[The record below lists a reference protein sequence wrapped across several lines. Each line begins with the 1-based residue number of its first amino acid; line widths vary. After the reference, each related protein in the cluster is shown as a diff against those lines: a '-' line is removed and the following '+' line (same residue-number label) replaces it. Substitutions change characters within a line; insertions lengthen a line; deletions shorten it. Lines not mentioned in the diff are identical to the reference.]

1 MRTALLDRRYQVF
14 GLIAIVVVWQLSAW
28 LIALGDSYPG
38 PISVVPE
45 LWRLISSGDA
55 WAPLMST
62 LSRTAAG
69 FAVGFVLAVAY
80 GVCAFVFPKIRDY
93 TDFLFNV
100 LMFSPSLIVIFVG
113 LIVMGQTFIAVVVI
127 VAVCIVTDIAVYI
140 RDAFTNF
147 DSELAG
153 MAASY
158 RASLRQRV
166 TDIYVPFLA
175 PAALTTTRLGFTLAW
190 KTAFL
195 CEIFGF
201 PNGLGWELRGA
212 YRIYDIRLMLAWL
225 SIFVL
230 TLLVFEQVVRAI
242 ESATVRW

>member
-1 MRTALLDRRYQVF
+1 MNAALVNRRYQVF

-28 LIALGDSYPG
+28 VIALGDTYPG
-38 PISVVPE
+38 PLTVVPE
-45 LWRLISSGDA
+45 LWALLSSGDA
-55 WAPLMST
+55 WAPLLST

-69 FAVGFVLAVAY
+69 FVVGFVLAVVY
-80 GVCAFVFPKIRDY
+80 GVCAYAYPKMRDY

-113 LIVMGQTFIAVVVI
+113 LIVMGQTFVAVVVI
-127 VAVCIVTDIAVYI
+127 VAICIVTDIAVYI
-140 RDAFTNF
+140 RDAFTSF

-153 MAASY
+153 MATSY
-158 RASLRQRV
+158 RAPLRQRV
-166 TDIYVPFLA
+166 VDIYLPFLA

-212 YRIYDIRLMLAWL
+212 YRIYDIPLMLAWL
-225 SIFVL
+225 SIFIV
-230 TLLVFEQVVRAI
+230 TLLIFEQVVRAV
-242 ESATVRW
+242 ETKTVRW